1 MIYTN
6 LPNTDISVSKIC
18 LGTMTFGKQ
27 NSEIESH
34 SQIDFSLEKGVNF
47 LDTAELYPV
56 PADHSTYAETER
68 IIGSWIKKSGKRE
81 KIVLASKI
89 VGPGSYTA
97 HIRKKNHFSPNNL
110 REALEKSLDRLKTDY
125 LDLYQLHWPERQTN
139 NFGIRGYKF
148 SPTEDSWTDNFEEI
162 LTTLDDLI
170 KEGKIRSIGLSN
182 ENPWGIMRFLN
193 LAKKGLSKIT
203 TVQNPYNLLNR
214 LFEIGSAELCMR
226 EGVGL
231 LAYSPLAFGRLTG
244 KYRKGQMPEKSR
256 FKLFPNLA
264 RFSGENSINATDDYY
279 EIANNFGLTLTEM
292 AISFVNSR
300 EFVTSNIIG
309 ATNLNQLDENI
320 NSINKSL
327 SIEILSL
334 IEKVHS
340 KYPDPAP

>member
-34 SQIDFSLEKGVNF
+34 SQIDFSLDKGINF

-56 PADHSTYAETER
+56 PADNSTYADTER
-68 IIGSWIKKSGKRE
+68 IIGSWIKKNGKRE

-110 REALEKSLDRLKTDY
+110 RGALEKSLDRLNTDY

-148 SPTEDSWTDNFEEI
+148 SPNEDPWTDNFEEI
-162 LTTLDDLI
+162 LMTLDDLI

-193 LAKKGLSKIT
+193 LAKTGLPKIT

-214 LFEIGSAELCMR
+214 LFEIGTAELCMR
-226 EGVGL
+226 EGIGL
-231 LAYSPLAFGRLTG
+231 I
-244 KYRKGQMPEKSR
+244 
-256 FKLFPNLA
+256 
-264 RFSGENSINATDDYY
+264 SILPAS
-279 EIANNFGLTLTEM
+279 IW
-292 AISFVNSR
+292 SFNWQ
-300 EFVTSNIIG
+300 I
-309 ATNLNQLDENI
+309 
-320 NSINKSL
+320 
-327 SIEILSL
+327 
-334 IEKVHS
+334 
-340 KYPDPAP
+340 

>member
-56 PADHSTYAETER
+56 PADHSTYADTER
-68 IIGSWIKKSGKRE
+68 IIGSWIKKNGKRE

-148 SPTEDSWTDNFEEI
+148 SPSEDSWTDNFEEI
-162 LTTLDDLI
+162 LMTL
-170 KEGKIRSIGLSN
+170 
-182 ENPWGIMRFLN
+182 M
-193 LAKKGLSKIT
+193 T
-203 TVQNPYNLLNR
+203 
-214 LFEIGSAELCMR
+214 
-226 EGVGL
+226 
-231 LAYSPLAFGRLTG
+231 
-244 KYRKGQMPEKSR
+244 
-256 FKLFPNLA
+256 
-264 RFSGENSINATDDYY
+264 
-279 EIANNFGLTLTEM
+279 
-292 AISFVNSR
+292 
-300 EFVTSNIIG
+300 
-309 ATNLNQLDENI
+309 
-320 NSINKSL
+320 
-327 SIEILSL
+327 
-334 IEKVHS
+334 
-340 KYPDPAP
+340 

>member
-1 MIYTN
+1 MNGTKMTQVIPIGN
-6 LPNTDISVSKIC
+6 RHMPAVGLGLWKISKQDTADTVYDAIA
-18 LGTMTFGKQ
+18 LGYRHLDSAADYG
-27 NSEIESH
+27 NEIEVGQGISRALAEGICSREELWVTSKLWNTSH
-34 SQIDFSLEKGVNF
+34 
-47 LDTAELYPV
+47 
-56 PADHSTYAETER
+56 R
-68 IIGSWIKKSGKRE
+68 RE
-81 KIVLASKI
+81 HVEQACRKTLSDLA
-89 VGPGSYTA
+89 
-97 HIRKKNHFSPNNL
+97 L
-110 REALEKSLDRLKTDY
+110 DY

-148 SPTEDSWTDNFEEI
+148 SPSEDIWTDNFEEI
-162 LTTLDDLI
+162 LITLNDLI

-193 LAKKGLSKIT
+193 LAKKGLPKII

-214 LFEIGSAELCMR
+214 LFEVGTAELCMR
-226 EGVGL
+226 ERVGL

-264 RFSGENSINATDDYY
+264 RFSGENSINATDEYY
-279 EIANNFGLTLTEM
+279 EIANTFGLSLTEM
-292 AISFVNSR
+292 AVSFVNSK

-309 ATNLNQLDENI
+309 ATNLNQLSENI

-327 SIEILSL
+327 STEILTS
-334 IEKVHS
+334 IDKVHT

>member
-1 MIYTN
+1 M
-6 LPNTDISVSKIC
+6 
-18 LGTMTFGKQ
+18 
-27 NSEIESH
+27 
-34 SQIDFSLEKGVNF
+34 
-47 LDTAELYPV
+47 
-56 PADHSTYAETER
+56 
-68 IIGSWIKKSGKRE
+68 
-81 KIVLASKI
+81 
-89 VGPGSYTA
+89 
-97 HIRKKNHFSPNNL
+97 
-110 REALEKSLDRLKTDY
+110 
-125 LDLYQLHWPERQTN
+125 PERQTN

-148 SPTEDSWTDNFEEI
+148 SPSEDSWTDNFEEI
-162 LTTLDDLI
+162 LMTLDDLI
-170 KEGKIRSIGLSN
+170 NEGKIRSIGLSN

-292 AISFVNSR
+292 AISFVNSK

-327 SIEILSL
+327 STEILSL